1 LRIHGLLSVVL
12 RSGLEPAL
20 AHRGL
25 HEPQQ
30 LRAQRI
36 VVVGPQVITQ
46 LHGDVVWSKRGA
58 PEHFTYQPLAA
69 VTIDRPR
76 CGLPA
81 GDDAKTCIPLHI
93 R

>member
-1 LRIHGLLSVVL
+1 MRIHGLLSVVL

-20 AHRGL
+20 AHRGF

-30 LRAQRI
+30 LRSQRI
-36 VVVGPQVITQ
+36 VVVCSQVITQ
-46 LHGDVVWSKRGA
+46 LHSDVVGSKRGA

-69 VTIDRPR
+69 ITIDGPR
-76 CGLPA
+76 CGLPS
-81 GDDAKTCIPLHI
+81 GNDAKTCIPLRI